1 MNHTDR
7 AVGLILLPKSP
18 LPGSVENHKNLKTA
32 SGGDAMPESSC
43 RPTPGFDPLLQD
55 YGPLPGLIGSL
66 RKKQQQA
73 QAERSGS
80 SHPGET
86 DHDNDKLESI
96 QSLDTRKVRNASEAT
111 GPAPF

>member
-1 MNHTDR
+1 M
-7 AVGLILLPKSP
+7 ILLPKSP
-18 LPGSVENHKNLKTA
+18 LPGSVENHKHLKIA

-55 YGPLPGLIGSL
+55 CDPLPGLIGSL

-80 SHPGET
+80 PHPGET
-86 DHDNDKLESI
+86 GHDNRKIDSI
-96 QSLDTRKVRNASEAT
+96 QSLNTSKVSNAPEAAD
-111 GPAPF
+111 PAPPF